1 MSSGLLI
8 SFDGLDSS
16 GKATQSKALT
26 THLAAQSVVV
36 QCFSSP
42 DYSTVSGKELK
53 LRLQNKLGNW
63 QQTSWQEKMK
73 YFADNRAE
81 HRDEVVDILQ
91 QGGIVIYDRYV
102 PSSVAFITQEAEQ
115 GGEHN
120 RTNIQKIV
128 ATLEYETNNMPHEDV
143 SLFFD
148 IPPQVAMN
156 LLEGRK
162 HNTGDEAEYTDYI
175 QVQEALHVEY
185 LRMVAENP
193 FHMLHVQCMDKDRL
207 RTIGEVSEIVR
218 TLLAKHISSH
228 AQLFA

>member
-26 THLAAQSVVV
+26 THLAAQDVVV

-42 DYSTVSGKELK
+42 DYTTISGKELK
-53 LRLQNKLGNW
+53 LRLQNKLGVW
-63 QQTSWQEKMK
+63 QQTSWQEKMN
-73 YFADNRAE
+73 YFANNRAE
-81 HRDEVVDILQ
+81 HRDEVIGILQ
-91 QGGIVIYDRYV
+91 RGGIVIYDRYV
-102 PSSVAFITQEAEQ
+102 PSSVAFIIEESGATGTMREE
-115 GGEHN
+115 
-120 RTNIQKIV
+120 IQHTV
-128 ATLEYETNNMPHEDV
+128 ATLEYETNKMPHEDV

-175 QVQEALHVEY
+175 QVQEALHAEY
-185 LRMVAENP
+185 VRMTQEHP
-193 FHMLHVQCMDKDRL
+193 SHMLHVQCMDKNRL
-207 RTIGEVSEIVR
+207 RTVDEISQIVR
-218 TLLAKHISSH
+218 VVLAKQFPSH